1 MAQLFKNSYLKYF
14 LLVILAL
21 KGIDFVVKNISSITN
36 NEICYQ
42 LDTDDFEDET
52 EDQKELNE
60 LEKINQISH
69 IFYNFY
75 KSKLVN
81 ENIVIIREY
90 RIEYIGF
97 TTPPP
102 QLT

>member
-1 MAQLFKNSYLKYF
+1 
-14 LLVILAL
+14 VILAL
-21 KGIDFVVKNISSITN
+21 KGIDFVLKNISSITN

-42 LDTDDFEDET
+42 LDTDDFENET

-75 KSKLVN
+75 RNKLVN
-81 ENIVIIREY
+81 DLIVILKEY
-90 RIEYIGF
+90 KIEYVEF

-102 QLT
+102 QFT